1 MPSIISFDTLAYSQ
15 DRQNAGMDRA
25 LANVI
30 TKRQRE
36 AFEKVLDA
44 HQLVAKQDLHLEI
57 EKICSDLTQSIE
69 KVRSDITQN
78 IEKVSSSA
86 QGVPWLWN
94 SLSGTYCLHL

>member
-1 MPSIISFDTLAYSQ
+1 
-15 DRQNAGMDRA
+15 MDRA
-25 LANVI
+25 LADVI

-69 KVRSDITQN
+69 KV
-78 IEKVSSSA
+78 SSSA